1 MALIARAYANLF
13 LLALLVGAFLR
24 PQVTCLHYGRFFSQQ
39 RKQPMSKLKLGKTPE
54 NFKPFAVKFTLPDG
68 TEDQIK
74 VTFRYKTRSQF
85 AAFLNE
91 LFTESGETK
100 PDGDDKVDFEALFAK
115 GGEKT
120 VAHLSKIIVEWD
132 FEEPPTRENLSAL
145 HDQAPAAAT
154 AITQAYSDACTSG
167 KLGN

>member
-1 MALIARAYANLF
+1 
-13 LLALLVGAFLR
+13 
-24 PQVTCLHYGRFFSQQ
+24 
-39 RKQPMSKLKLGKTPE
+39 MSKLKLGKTPE
-54 NFKPFAVKFTLPDG
+54 NFKPFNVKFTLPDG

-74 VTFRYKTRSQF
+74 VTFKYKTRSQF

-91 LFTESGETK
+91 LFAESGETK
-100 PDGDDKVDFEALFAK
+100 QENDSKVDFEALFAK

-120 VAHLSKIIVEWD
+120 VMHLSKIIAEWD
-132 FEEPPTRENLSAL
+132 FDEKPTKENLAAL

-154 AITQAYSDACTSG
+154 AITQAYSEACTAG

>member
-1 MALIARAYANLF
+1 
-13 LLALLVGAFLR
+13 
-24 PQVTCLHYGRFFSQQ
+24 
-39 RKQPMSKLKLGKTPE
+39 MSKLKLGKTPE
-54 NFKPFAVKFTLPDG
+54 NFKPFNVKFTLPDG

-91 LFTESGETK
+91 LFAESGEEK
-100 PDGDDKVDFEALFAK
+100 PEGEKVDFEALFAK

-120 VAHLSKIIVEWD
+120 VSHLSKIIVEWD
-132 FEEPPTRENLSAL
+132 FDEPPTRENLSAL
-145 HDQAPAAAT
+145 HDQAPAAAA
-154 AITQAYSDACTSG
+154 AITSSYSDACTTG

>member
-1 MALIARAYANLF
+1 
-13 LLALLVGAFLR
+13 
-24 PQVTCLHYGRFFSQQ
+24 
-39 RKQPMSKLKLGKTPE
+39 MSKLKLGKTPE
-54 NFKPFAVKFTLPDG
+54 NFKPFNVKFTLPDG

-91 LFTESGETK
+91 LFTEAGETK
-100 PDGDDKVDFEALFAK
+100 PEDGDKVDFEALFAK
-115 GGEKT
+115 GGERT
-120 VAHLSKIIVEWD
+120 VAHLEKIIVEWD
-132 FEEPPTRENLSAL
+132 FEEPPTRGNLTAL